1 MFISFEGIDG
11 AGKTT
16 LLSTMEAWLTKE
28 KIAPIVTREPG
39 GTRLGEKVR
48 ELLLDPSHTGMSDR
62 AELLLYSASRA
73 QLVQEVI
80 RPALDEGHWVLA
92 DRFIDATL
100 AYQGYGRGLDLK
112 MLRAVQEWATGGLWP
127 HRTVLVDCDLDIAAG
142 RQKLRPKA
150 KDRIENEHRAFH
162 RAVREGYLALAEQE
176 PERITV
182 IDGSKPLGEVLQDF
196 EGVFWRPLLQNSNLE

>member
-16 LLSTMEAWLTKE
+16 LLSTLEAWLKKE
-28 KIAPIVTREPG
+28 RIAHVVTREPG

-48 ELLLDPSHTGMSDR
+48 ELLLDPSHAGMSDR

-80 RPALDEGHWVLA
+80 RPALSEGRWVLA

-112 MLRAVQEWATGGLWP
+112 MLRAVQEWATDGLWP

-142 RQKLRPKA
+142 RQRLRPKA
-150 KDRIENEHRAFH
+150 KDRIEREHRAFH
-162 RAVREGYLALAEQE
+162 RSVRQGYLELAEK
-176 PERITV
+176 ERDRVTI
-182 IDGSKPLGEVLQDF
+182 IDGSRPLDEVLQDF
-196 EGVFWRPLLQNSNLE
+196 ETAFWKPLLHSIQ

>member
-16 LLSTMEAWLTKE
+16 LLSTLAAWLRRE
-28 KIAPIVTREPG
+28 KISHVVTREPG
-39 GTRLGEKVR
+39 GTRLGERVR
-48 ELLLDPSHTGMSDR
+48 DLLLDPEHQGMSPR

-80 RPALDEGHWVLA
+80 RPALAEGQWVLA

-100 AYQGYGRGLDLK
+100 AYQGYGRKLDIA
-112 MLRAVQEWATGGLWP
+112 MLRAIQEWASEGLWP
-127 HRTVLVDCDLDIAAG
+127 RRTVLVDCDLEVAAA
-142 RQKLRPKA
+142 RQRLRPKA
-150 KDRIENEHRAFH
+150 RDRIESEHRAFH
-162 RAVREGYLALAEQE
+162 QAVRQGYLELARAE

-182 IDGSKPLGEVLQDF
+182 IDGSKPLDEVIQDF
-196 EGVFWRPLLQNSNLE
+196 ETAFWKPILRGIH

>member
-16 LLSTMEAWLTKE
+16 LLSTLEAWLKKE
-28 KIAPIVTREPG
+28 RIAHVVTREPG

-80 RPALDEGHWVLA
+80 RPALNEGHWVLA

-100 AYQGYGRGLDLK
+100 AYQGYGRGLDLE
-112 MLRAVQEWATGGLWP
+112 MLRAVQEWATDGLWP
-127 HRTVLVDCDLDIAAG
+127 HRTVLVDCDLEVAAG

-150 KDRIENEHRAFH
+150 RDRIESEHRAFH
-162 RAVREGYLALAEQE
+162 RAVREGYLGLADRE
-176 PERITV
+176 PERFTV
-182 IDGSKPLGEVLQDF
+182 IDGSKPLDEVLQDF
-196 EGVFWRPLLQNSNLE
+196 ETAFWRPLRLSIQ